1 MRKARKYLFGPVAS
15 RRLGRSLGVDI
26 VPLKRCTQNCVYCQ
40 LGVDGE
46 QTIERKEYVP
56 IAEVLS
62 ELREEIAEG
71 LKADHITLSGSG
83 DPTLN
88 SRLGE
93 LIDSIKT
100 LTDIPTAVIT
110 NGTLFKVP
118 EVRADCAKADV
129 VLPSLDAGDEEM
141 FSKINCPHSDISFC
155 DLVDGLCKFRSE
167 FSGQIWLEV
176 FFVEGVNTG
185 ADQIE
190 KIKAIVQQIR
200 PDKVQLNT
208 AVRPIAEKSVI
219 RVRPEKLRSIAEQLG
234 PNAEVIADFPKVAD
248 IADAGS
254 VHEKILAM
262 LRRRPCNMDDIC
274 NGLGI
279 GRVEMAK
286 MIDYLE
292 GKGIIESE
300 SSGGKI
306 FFRLI

>member
-1 MRKARKYLFGPVAS
+1 MEKKWKYLFGPIAS

-26 VPLKRCTQNCVYCQ
+26 VPLKKCTQNCVYCQ

-62 ELREEIAEG
+62 ELQEKVSEG

-83 DPTLN
+83 EPTLN

-100 LTDIPTAVIT
+100 LTNIPTAVIT
-110 NGTLFKVP
+110 NGTLFKIP
-118 EVRADCAKADV
+118 KVRADCAKADV
-129 VLPSLDAGDEEM
+129 VLPSLDAGDQEV
-141 FSKINCPHSDISFC
+141 FSKINCPHSNISFC

-176 FFVEGVNTG
+176 FLAEGINTG

-190 KIKAIVQQIR
+190 KIKAVILQIR

-208 AVRPIAEKSVI
+208 AVRPTSERSVI

-234 PNAEVIADFPKVAD
+234 PNTEVIADFSRVAD
-248 IADAGS
+248 IADVGS
-254 VHEKILAM
+254 VREKILAM

-279 GRVEMAK
+279 GRVEVAK
-286 MIDYLE
+286 VIGYLE
-292 GKGIIESE
+292 RKGVIESE
-300 SSGGKI
+300 LSGGKI

>member
-1 MRKARKYLFGPVAS
+1 M
-15 RRLGRSLGVDI
+15 GVDI

-40 LGVDGE
+40 LGVDGV

-56 IAEVLS
+56 VAKVLS
-62 ELREEIAEG
+62 ELREEVAAG

-83 DPTLN
+83 EPTLN

-93 LIDSIKT
+93 LIDNIKT
-100 LTDIPTAVIT
+100 LTNIPMAVIT
-110 NGTLFKVP
+110 NGTLFKFP

-129 VLPSLDAGDEEM
+129 VLPSLDAGDQEV
-141 FSKINCPHSDISFC
+141 FSRINCPHTDISFC

-176 FFVEGVNTG
+176 FFVEGVNTA
-185 ADQIE
+185 ADQVE
-190 KIKAIVQQIR
+190 KIKDVVQQIR

-208 AVRPIAEKSVI
+208 AIRPTSERSVI

-234 PNAEVIADFPKVAD
+234 PNSEVIADFSKVPD
-248 IADAGS
+248 IAGPGS
-254 VHEKILAM
+254 VREKILAM
-262 LRRRPCNMDDIC
+262 LRRRPCNVDDIC

-279 GRVEMAK
+279 DTAEAAK
-286 MIDYLE
+286 VIGYLE
-292 GKGIIESE
+292 REGIIKPE

-306 FFRLI
+306 FFSLI